1 MSKVIKKKDNFFTS
15 FFLILII
22 ALFFRAFFFQSYNI
36 PSGSMLKNLFVGDYI
51 FVSKF
56 TYGYSKN
63 SLPFSLPIIPGRLF
77 ASSPKRGDV
86 VVFKLPS
93 DGRTD
98 YIKRVIGLP
107 GDKIQVIEGKV
118 FINNIKL
125 DYEKIG
131 TFQDN
136 NLINRKNRSLGCRNE
151 SLDIILETLP
161 NGISYEVLDS
171 QKQSYADNTGVYNVP
186 EEHFFVMGDNRDNSQ
201 DSRYLKSV
209 GFIPFDNLVGRAEI
223 IFFSW
228 NWKKISKPNCKTS
241 LEWGRIF
248 QRIK

>member
-1 MSKVIKKKDNFFTS
+1 MSKVIKKKDNFFIS

-118 FINNIKL
+118 FINNSKL

-171 QKQSYADNTGVYNVP
+171 QNQSYADNTGVYNVP
-186 EEHFFVMGDNRDNSQ
+186 EDHFFVMGDNRDNSQ